1 MPVNQMPKSID
12 PQANLFECLAR
23 DAVEDALVC
32 GFATSATDLPEVGVL
47 QCSLDEKEL
56 FLVVEDQS
64 ASCDLVVLRALGEE
78 VLSGDVEWAFVA
90 GEREG
95 WVGLRFHSV
104 LKRD

>member
-64 ASCDLVVLRALGEE
+64 ASCDLVVLRAL
-78 VLSGDVEWAFVA
+78 
-90 GEREG
+90 ERKSSAVMSNG
-95 WVGLRFHSV
+95 VRDSSRRGGLG
-104 LKRD
+104 